1 MMETILSEIQDKVWD
16 IYKLAEEK
24 GKRKKIRK
32 ELDELWDLIEV
43 ERKETSRN
51 DFIQSVME
59 VT

>member
-1 MMETILSEIQDKVWD
+1 METILSEIQDKVWD

>member
-1 MMETILSEIQDKVWD
+1 MEAILSEIQDKVWD

-51 DFIQSVME
+51 EFIQSVME
-59 VT
+59 VK

>member
-1 MMETILSEIQDKVWD
+1 METLLSEIQDKVWD

-43 ERKETSRN
+43 ERKEISRN

-59 VT
+59 VK

>member
-1 MMETILSEIQDKVWD
+1 MMEAILSEIQDKVWD

-51 DFIQSVME
+51 EFIQSVME
-59 VT
+59 VK

>member
-1 MMETILSEIQDKVWD
+1 METLLSEIQDKVWD

-51 DFIQSVME
+51 EFIQSVME
-59 VT
+59 VK